1 MTVPHYALLEH
12 RTVLR
17 IAGEDAPA
25 FLQGLITHDIHKA
38 QGTTAIYAM
47 LLTPQGKYLHDFL
60 IVKHGDAYWLD
71 CEKARID
78 DLKKRLSMYRLRS
91 KVAIEDKSATHAVL
105 ALTPSP
111 PVGEGWGG
119 GASSIITFADPRHPQ
134 LGMRAIVEKAH
145 LADITRDW
153 QPRAVEEYDRARIA
167 LCIPESGIDLLPEKS
182 FPLECNIE
190 ELHGVDFEKG
200 CYVGQEVTTRTKRR
214 GVVRKKLFP
223 VTVEGPLPAPGT
235 PIMAEGKEV
244 GYIRSGRDGHAI
256 ALLRLEAVE
265 SGAELRAEES
275 GVQISL

>member
-38 QGTTAIYAM
+38 DGITAIYAM

-71 CEKARID
+71 CEHARID

-91 KVAIEDKSATHAVL
+91 KVVIEDKGDTHAVL
-105 ALTPSP
+105 AIFPSP
-111 PVGEGWGG
+111 LREEE
-119 GASSIITFADPRHPQ
+119 IFFLDPRHPA
-134 LGMRAIVEKAH
+134 LGMRAIVERSH
-145 LADITRDW
+145 LAELTRDW
-153 QPRAVEEYDRARIA
+153 QPRAFEEYDRARIA

-182 FPLECNIE
+182 FPLECNLE
-190 ELHGVDFEKG
+190 ELRGVDFEKG

-223 VTVEGPLPAPGT
+223 VTVDGPLPAPGT
-235 PIMAEGKEV
+235 PIMADGKEA
-244 GYIRSGRDGHAI
+244 GYIRSGRDGQAI

-265 SGAELRAEES
+265 SGAALTAES
-275 GVQISL
+275 ARIRITS